1 MKKRTALVAG
11 ASGLVGSELLQQ
23 LLEDPEYERVT
34 ALVRSTLPIKHP
46 KLTER
51 IIDFGKLGECKEYFS
66 ADDIYCCLGTTIKKA
81 KTREAFRQ
89 VDYEYPL
96 TMAKLAESSG
106 AGNYLIVTAIGSSAS
121 SSIFYS
127 RVKGEL
133 EEALQQLSLP
143 SLHIFR
149 PSFLLGR
156 RQEFRLGE
164 RFFGMTVMKWL
175 KFVWVGRLRKYRPI
189 EGRQVAQA
197 MIAAAKSGRKGL
209 QIYEGGQM

>member
-1 MKKRTALVAG
+1 MNKRTALVAG
-11 ASGLVGSELLQQ
+11 ASGLVGSELMQQ
-23 LLEDPEYERVT
+23 LLEDPDYEQVA
-34 ALVRSTLPIKHP
+34 ALVRSALPIKHP
-46 KLTER
+46 KLAQH
-51 IIDFGKLGECKEYFS
+51 IVDFEELGEVAEYFS

-81 KTREAFRQ
+81 KTQEAFRK

-96 TMAKLAESSG
+96 EMAKLAKAAG
-106 AGNYLIVTAIGSSAS
+106 AQNYLIVTAIGSSAS

-133 EEALQQLSLP
+133 EEALKRLDLP

-164 RFFGMTVMKWL
+164 RLVGMTAMKWL
-175 KFVWVGRLRKYRPI
+175 KFVWTGKLRKYRPI

-197 MIAAAKSGRKGL
+197 MINAAKSGRKGL